1 MRPCKKQSKN
11 KINHQKNKNKLYK
24 NNKEIIKTLNLNK
37 IFTQIKTNNYLK
49 KNNVLKII
57 QINID

>member
-11 KINHQKNKNKLYK
+11 KINHYKNKNKLYK

-57 QINID
+57 